1 MSGRAARV
9 RLLPMSEWTAFG
21 RVRDMLHRR
30 PWLAALPVLALGLAG
45 WLRVGFLLD
54 DFFHLDRAG
63 RGLAA
68 GALDYAIRTDDYGI
82 VLWIHPAAV
91 HFQFFRPLS
100 AGSLWLER
108 RVWGLHPFGYHLTNL
123 ALHLFNAWLV
133 AVIAR
138 RSGVRRGA
146 ALACA
151 CAWAL
156 SLQTVPAVGWISGRT
171 ELLWGAF
178 TLIATAAL
186 LRWQRGAPH
195 PWLALALASG
205 GAAGLSKE
213 SGLAAPVIALLLA
226 RLAAREEPAR
236 PGRSGPCLAGVML
249 LPSLAVLAA
258 RLAWVRAVLPPVPY
272 LDVPQDARDV
282 VWLLAKPFLYL
293 CAAAFSLPLSHWGP
307 LDWIRA
313 HLVVLAIPAAVAV
326 AVSLVL
332 ARAAGRA
339 TTVLLLGAFVAA
351 LLPTMPVRPTSL
363 YLYVPLVP
371 LAILIGRAAQ
381 SRAPFRAWLAGW
393 IVVGIATHVFAQGFL
408 TRVSRDGDAQAAAI
422 ERVLRERRPS
432 RLLVIDA
439 PVWQYALP
447 AALRLRAPDLVFDT
461 WFVNFAPRLDAAA
474 ASRARW
480 PDGTTLE
487 LDAGSGRFLDS
498 QFEHFL
504 AFGGVPDTA
513 SIASVA
519 PVRITSGEVAAR
531 PRRLVVHFRDRESL
545 RASTVVQLGA
555 RSLALLEPPE
565 AGPPPLPR

>member
-1 MSGRAARV
+1 MS
-9 RLLPMSEWTAFG
+9 PIG
-21 RVRDMLHRR
+21 RVRELLHRR
-30 PWLAALPVLALGLAG
+30 PGLAVLAALALGLAG

-63 RGLAA
+63 RGLMT

-100 AGSLWLER
+100 SWSLWIER

-123 ALHLFNAWLV
+123 VLHLFNAWLV
-133 AVIAR
+133 AGLAR
-138 RSGVRRGA
+138 RCGVRRGV

-178 TLIATAAL
+178 TLVAATAL
-186 LRWQRGAPH
+186 LHWQRGAPH
-195 PWLALALASG
+195 AWLALALASC

-213 SGLAAPVIALLLA
+213 SGLAAPVIALLFA
-226 RLAAREEPAR
+226 RLVAQEQPAR
-236 PGRSGPCLAGVML
+236 RGRSGVWLTVVML
-249 LPSLAVLAA
+249 LPSLAVLAM
-258 RLAWVRAVLPPVPY
+258 RFAWVRAALPPPPY
-272 LDVPQDARDV
+272 LDIPQEARDV

-293 CAAAFSLPLSHWGP
+293 AAAALSLPLSHWGP

-313 HLVVLAIPAAVAV
+313 HLVVLAIPAAVAAV
-326 AVSLVL
+326 VSLVL

-339 TTVLLLGAFVAA
+339 SAVLLLGAFVAA

-381 SRAPFRAWLAGW
+381 SHAPFRAWLAGW
-393 IVVGIATHVFAQGFL
+393 IVVGLATHFFAQGFL
-408 TRVSRDGDAQAAAI
+408 TRVSRDADAQATAI

-447 AALRLRAPDLVFDT
+447 AALRLRAPDLTFET

-474 ASRARW
+474 ASRTRW
-480 PDGTTLE
+480 SDGATLE

-504 AFGGVPDTA
+504 AFGGVPAPA
-513 SIASVA
+513 SIPSEA
-519 PVRITSGEVAAR
+519 PVRITSGEVGAR

-545 RASTVVQLGA
+545 RASTVVRLGA

-565 AGPPPLPR
+565 AGPPSPRP